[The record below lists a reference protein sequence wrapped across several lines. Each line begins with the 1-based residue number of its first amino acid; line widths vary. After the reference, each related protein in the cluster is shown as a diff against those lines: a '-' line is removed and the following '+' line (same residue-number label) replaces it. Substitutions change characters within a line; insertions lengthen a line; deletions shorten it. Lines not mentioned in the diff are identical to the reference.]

1 MQTLL
6 LDLAKRCR
14 QTAAS
19 DRPKYRRVMTAI
31 KDEIESGVVGPGDRI
46 PTEKDIASAL
56 PFALGTVQKALT
68 GLVAQ
73 GLLRRNRRSGTFV
86 SDTARPIDDLSQ
98 FLLNVPMVRP
108 PVPY

>member
-1 MQTLL
+1 MASPNSETDQPARAMDILL
-6 LDLAKRCR
+6 AEVAKRCD

-19 DRPKYRRVMTAI
+19 DRPKYRRLMSALQDTI
-31 KDEIESGVVGPGDRI
+31 KSGIVEPGDRI

-56 PFALGTVQKALT
+56 PFALGTVQKALN

-86 SDTARPIDDLSQ
+86 SETARPL
-98 FLLNVPMVRP
+98 
-108 PVPY
+108 